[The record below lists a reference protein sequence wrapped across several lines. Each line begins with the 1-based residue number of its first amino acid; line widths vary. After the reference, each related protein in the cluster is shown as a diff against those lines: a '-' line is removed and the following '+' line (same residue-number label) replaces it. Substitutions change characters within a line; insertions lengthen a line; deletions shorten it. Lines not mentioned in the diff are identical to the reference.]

1 MIVRAETSSP
11 KFLVVVPAYNAAEY
25 LPETIDSLRAQTLAN
40 WLCIIV
46 DDGSTDNMTPALAD
60 ELAMSD
66 QRISVIHQ
74 PNTGLPGA
82 RNAGW
87 QAGDKSSEYLYFLD
101 ADDLAEPDA
110 LEYVA
115 GYLDKHENVGCVYGR
130 PYFWFPDEPSRN
142 YLDEMLRFEQN
153 GFRMNAVSSADA
165 KVTLRTLAANPVIIP
180 SVSFFRRSIF
190 DKTGGWDASLN
201 RMCED
206 IDMSLHIALYGE
218 VHFVDKQLIKYR
230 RHADNM
236 SNDNAR
242 WQAGYDQ
249 MRAKWE
255 AYVSEHPE
263 QSAQLADALTFSDLY
278 KCHKHFHGMT
288 GSLRQKKLGDA
299 FDYLGKLIMDGASY
313 PINKRK
319 RQSRLG

>member
-1 MIVRAETSSP
+1 MTDRPNTSAP

-25 LPETIDSLRAQTLAN
+25 LPETIDSLRAQTFAN
-40 WLCIIV
+40 WVCVIV
-46 DDGSTDNMTPALAD
+46 DDGSTDNATPALAE
-60 ELAMSD
+60 ELAASD
-66 QRISVIHQ
+66 RRISVLHQ
-74 PNTGLPGA
+74 QNTGLPGA
-82 RNAGW
+82 RNGGW
-87 QAGDKSSEYLYFLD
+87 RVGDKNSEYLYFLD

-115 GYLDKHENVGCVYGR
+115 NYLDRNQQVGCVYGR
-130 PYFWFPDEPSRN
+130 PCFWFPDEPSLD
-142 YLDEMLRFEQN
+142 YLDEMRRFEQD
-153 GFRMNAVSSADA
+153 GYRMNAVPSAEPR
-165 KVTLRTLAANPVIIP
+165 VTLRTLAANPVIIP
-180 SVSFFRRSIF
+180 SVSFFRRSVF
-190 DKTGGWDASLN
+190 EKTSGWDASLN

-230 RHADNM
+230 RHASNM

-255 AYVSEHPE
+255 SYVAQHPE

-278 KCHKHFHGMT
+278 KCHKHFHGMI
-288 GSLRQKKLGDA
+288 GSLRQKKLADA
-299 FDYLGKLIMDGASY
+299 FDYLGKLIADGARY